1 MAYDDDALARANRH
15 IADAMRHIADQRACI
30 DMLRR
35 DGHGTAEAEKLLV
48 LFETSLT
55 LMIEHRDMILR
66 DLGRDN

>member
-1 MAYDDDALARANRH
+1 
-15 IADAMRHIADQRACI
+15 MRHIADQRACI
-30 DMLRR
+30 NMLRR